1 MPLTRAR
8 RSIERLRLVAA
19 GTLRLPA
26 PRLTIEASLA
36 RELFESQLY
45 CRLTDVEAHELRA
58 RNEGYYTIS
67 SAGHEGNVALGAV
80 TRATDP
86 ALVHYRSG
94 AFFLA
99 RARRAS
105 PSREEPAGVSEL
117 LLSLA
122 ASADDPIAGGRHKV
136 FGSIEWGVP
145 PQTSTIASHLPKAVG
160 MALAI
165 DRARKLGA
173 LSGDGRPPREGALA
187 TTRDSI
193 VVCTFGDAS
202 LNHST
207 AQGAINAASWAA
219 YQRIPVPVLFVCED
233 NGIGVSV
240 RTPSGWVEA
249 RMRGMPGITYV
260 AADGRDLSD
269 AYEAT
274 RRAVETCREGRRP
287 VFLHLACERVWGHA
301 GSDADS
307 EYRDKQEIER
317 AEDNDPVLLTAQ
329 SLLDAGVLSGAELR
343 EQVDRALEQVASL
356 SREAVRRPKLRTRA
370 EVVEPIAPSRP
381 DLVMAEA
388 RRSGYA
394 PLPPDA
400 DKPKPLGHA
409 IRMGLAD
416 LMRKH
421 GEMILFGEDV
431 AEKGGVYGVTVGL
444 WKTFG
449 PGRVFNTLLDEQTI
463 LGVAIGA
470 GQVGLL
476 PVPEIQFLAY
486 LHNAEDQ
493 LRGEAATLSFF
504 SRGQLKNPM
513 VVRIAGLGYQKGFG
527 GHFHNDDSLTVLRDL
542 PGVIVAVPSRG
553 DDAVKMLR
561 TLVAAARIDGRVSA
575 FVEPIALYHTRDL
588 FPGDGAWSFPVPP
601 QGEAIDIGEV
611 GVYEPAGSP
620 ERAKELVVFTYGNGV
635 PMSLRAARTLASHDV
650 HARIVDLR
658 WISPLPAEAIAQHA
672 RDAAA
677 VLVVDE
683 CRRSG
688 NVSEGIAALLA
699 DDATLHAKPFAR
711 VTSAD
716 SFIPLAEA
724 ANLVL
729 LQEEEIVDTALAVAG
744 GTRAV
749 RAGG

>member
-8 RSIERLRLVAA
+8 RSIERLRLLAA
-19 GTLRLPA
+19 KTLRVHA
-26 PRLTIEASLA
+26 PRLTLDGALA
-36 RELFESQLY
+36 RELFASQLF

-58 RNEGYYTIS
+58 RNEGYYTIC
-67 SAGHEGNVALGAV
+67 SAGHEGNVALGAL
-80 TRATDP
+80 TRPTDP
-86 ALVHYRSG
+86 ALLHYRSG

-99 RARRAS
+99 RARQGSGDR
-105 PSREEPAGVSEL
+105 RDAGVYEL

-122 ASADDPIAGGRHKV
+122 ASADDPISGGRHKV
-136 FGSIEWGVP
+136 FGSVAWGVP
-145 PQTSTIASHLPKAVG
+145 PQTSTISSHLPKAVG
-160 MALAI
+160 MALAV
-165 DRARKLGA
+165 DRARKLGVT
-173 LSGDGRPPREGALA
+173 GDGLAAREGV
-187 TTRDSI
+187 TRTAKDSI

-219 YQRIPVPVLFVCED
+219 YQRVPVPLLFVCED

-240 RTPSGWVEA
+240 RTPTGWVEA
-249 RMRGMPGITYV
+249 RMRAMPGVEYV
-260 AADGRDLSD
+260 AADGRDLSS
-269 AYEAT
+269 AYEQT
-274 RRAVETCREGRRP
+274 KRAVEICRKRRTP

-301 GSDADS
+301 GSDADG
-307 EYRDKQEIER
+307 EYRERDEIAR

-329 SLLDAGVLSGAELR
+329 SLLDEGVLTGPELLD
-343 EQVDRALEQVASL
+343 EIDRALETVTRL
-356 SREAVRRPKLRTRA
+356 SREATRTPKLGSRA
-370 EVVEPIAPSRP
+370 DVMEPIAPSRAG
-381 DLVMAEA
+381 LVREEA
-388 RRSGYA
+388 RRAGYA
-394 PLPPDA
+394 ALPADA
-400 DKPKPLGHA
+400 DKPKPLGHC

-421 GEMILFGEDV
+421 GEMIVFGEDV

-527 GHFHNDDSLTVLRDL
+527 GHFHNDDSLAVLRDL

-561 TLVAAARIDGRVSA
+561 TLVAAARVDGRVSA

-588 FPGDGAWSFPVPP
+588 FPGDGAWSFPLPP
-601 QGEAIDIGEV
+601 QGEAIDVGEV
-611 GVYEPAGSP
+611 GVYEAQAGAP
-620 ERAKELVVFTYGNGV
+620 DVVVLTYGNGV
-635 PMSLRAARTLASHDV
+635 PMALRAARALAAGGV
-650 HARIVDLR
+650 GARVVDLR
-658 WISPLPAEAIAQHA
+658 WLAPLPEDAIVAQASDA
-672 RDAAA
+672 RAI
-677 VLVVDE
+677 LVVDE

-688 NVSEGIAALLA
+688 NVSEAIAAVVAETPALRG
-699 DDATLHAKPFAR
+699 KPFAR

-729 LQEEEIVDTALAVAG
+729 LQEDEIVEAAKALAGPRVTAVAPEA
-744 GTRAV
+744 RPS
-749 RAGG
+749 